1 MPDQWKKVNLP
12 SFSGRV
18 SYAEKIVCIM
28 GAVAIFILA
37 VGCSSEPQKPKLG
50 VSFGVGGATRW
61 VKEKQFMEDRAKELG
76 ADITVRF
83 NTTDTPKTWREDCFE
98 LIDSGINVLI
108 MIPRDLRQVDDIV
121 DYAKKKNVKVVSYS
135 RAILNPQTDL
145 LLVMILI
152 KLGRTWASI
161 YQSVFIRVILLF

>member
-1 MPDQWKKVNLP
+1 MLK
-12 SFSGRV
+12 
-18 SYAEKIVCIM
+18 KIVCIM

-83 NTTDTPKTWREDCFE
+83 NTTDFARVSVGIDDYFCRIGRFAYGELCAVQTGRRRQSSAESFE
-98 LIDSGINVLI
+98 
-108 MIPRDLRQVDDIV
+108 
-121 DYAKKKNVKVVSYS
+121 
-135 RAILNPQTDL
+135 
-145 LLVMILI
+145 
-152 KLGRTWASI
+152 
-161 YQSVFIRVILLF
+161 

>member
-1 MPDQWKKVNLP
+1 MLK
-12 SFSGRV
+12 
-18 SYAEKIVCIM
+18 KIVCIM

-83 NTTDTPKTWREDCFE
+83 ILPIHLRHGVKT
-98 LIDSGINVLI
+98 VL
-108 MIPRDLRQVDDIV
+108 
-121 DYAKKKNVKVVSYS
+121 N
-135 RAILNPQTDL
+135 L
-145 LLVMILI
+145 L
-152 KLGRTWASI
+152 TAASM
-161 YQSVFIRVILLF
+161 Y

>member
-1 MPDQWKKVNLP
+1 MLK
-12 SFSGRV
+12 
-18 SYAEKIVCIM
+18 KIVCIM

-98 LIDSGINVLI
+98 LICWYCDPTVYFSSANCDV
-108 MIPRDLRQVDDIV
+108 R
-121 DYAKKKNVKVVSYS
+121 ATTSKKEKYGSCS
-135 RAILNPQTDL
+135 RN
-145 LLVMILI
+145 
-152 KLGRTWASI
+152 
-161 YQSVFIRVILLF
+161 Y

>member
-1 MPDQWKKVNLP
+1 MLK
-12 SFSGRV
+12 
-18 SYAEKIVCIM
+18 KIVCIM

-145 LLVMILI
+145 FI
-152 KLGRTWASI
+152 GYDTGQA
-161 YQSVFIRVILLF
+161 FIRACL